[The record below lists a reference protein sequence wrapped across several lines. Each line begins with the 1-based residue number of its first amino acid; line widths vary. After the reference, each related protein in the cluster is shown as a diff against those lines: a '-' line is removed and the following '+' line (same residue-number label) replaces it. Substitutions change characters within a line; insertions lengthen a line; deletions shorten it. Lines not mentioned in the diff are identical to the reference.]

1 MHSCILLF
9 AILNSSHRHCYREEG
24 NKNADCPVC
33 TSNLNKLGQRLPY
46 AHCANS
52 KLICSISGLP
62 LNENNPPMAL
72 PNGQVY
78 GYNVSSV
85 KPFSSRLSTLL
96 LLLDVLKI
104 LPQRV
109 RAPLYIWGNNLHIC
123 MSNRRNRGL
132 AFSCWGLI
140 SSK

>member
-1 MHSCILLF
+1 MQCFLF
-9 AILNSSHRHCYREEG
+9 AILNSNHRHCYREEG

-85 KPFSSRLSTLL
+85 ESFSWSIVL

-104 LPQRV
+104 LSQRA
-109 RAPLYIWGNNLHIC
+109 RAPLYIRGTNSHMHNL
-123 MSNRRNRGL
+123 RNRGL
-132 AFSCWGLI
+132 PYSCQV
-140 SSK
+140 